1 MLLHQRGSHFADPS
15 LTVRLLTRRLDKFCQ
30 PEIENLS
37 VPVACDHDVV
47 RLQIAM
53 HYSSRMSF
61 RQSIRR
67 MLQITQKLRQI
78 SLFFVNQLTQREAI
92 DELHRDEVH
101 AIALTNLVNVRDVRM
116 VERGRGFRLLHKS
129 PHAIAVTSEFGRE

>member
-1 MLLHQRGSHFADPS
+1 MLLHQRGSHFTEPS

-30 PEIENLS
+30 PEIENLCM
-37 VPVACDHDVV
+37 PLTRDHDVV
-47 RLQIAM
+47 GLQIAM

-67 MLQITQKLRQI
+67 VLQITQKLRQI

-92 DELHRDEVH
+92 DEKQTDLPKLLRYLQH
-101 AIALTNLVNVRDVRM
+101 AA
-116 VERGRGFRLLHKS
+116 
-129 PHAIAVTSEFGRE
+129 